1 MNYTGISWEGGLIG
15 PETLDNLNETS
26 GLKGQS
32 SKDFD
37 LDIPVRDE
45 IQSCWADAVQQWKIF
60 KARIEREDPRDKF
73 GTSRTR
79 QFWIQ
84 PLLGMLGFDIESKP
98 AEQFGEKSF
107 AISHKAT
114 RRICPIHIV
123 GYYESLDKAREG
135 QKRSPHSMVQEFLNL
150 SEENLYALVTNGHV
164 LRLLRDSSRLVKLTY
179 LEFDLEKIFEE
190 DLYDNFAILYRLL
203 HPTRFPAI
211 GTEPADCLLES
222 YHLNSM
228 ANGSRIREN
237 LSAAVKTAVETWANG
252 FLNREDNK
260 NVVSGYGTQWTAD
273 SLNDEFLTLVYRLL
287 FLLVIEER
295 HLVFERDADPSKRNI
310 YYAYYSLQSL
320 RKRCTTIGPEEK
332 YYHDAYEQLKTV
344 FALFEDNDFGN
355 ALGIK
360 ALMGDLFN
368 KDEMKIL
375 KQVHINNWDFAE
387 GVKLFDSYFDEDR
400 KVKVRV
406 NYAALNVEEFGSI
419 YEGLLEL
426 DPSIERDISGSLKF
440 SYVQGED
447 RDNSSSHYT
456 PEELVDPLIKSALN
470 PLIEKKLQEADKEH
484 ALLSIRVCDDACGSG
499 HILLNAARRIALELA
514 RVRTKS
520 DNPDPASFRNAEKD
534 VIRNCIYGI
543 DKNPQAVKLCKV
555 ALWLE
560 SHNPG
565 TSLGFLDNHIK
576 CGDTLV
582 GVVRVE
588 DIFKTIP
595 SDTFK
600 TYKDSDKKYYAE
612 LKKWNDDVIKKQK
625 KAKES
630 EAQDVFRKEIDSDIQ
645 SVIAEMAQV
654 SKMDD
659 STPEL
664 AEEKK
669 SNYLKVTSMPAWKKL
684 KVLADMRLAGYFADK
699 TQQQPLVTEDV
710 YHKYLTGEKD
720 IENDSEAIYAQQVSE
735 QKGFFHW
742 FLEFAEVMAE
752 GGFDCFLGNPPFKG
766 NRKLKGIFGEDY
778 LDYMRIAY
786 APAGAI
792 DLVGY
797 FVRRNYDLLNENCSL
812 GTLSTN
818 TIAQGNCREGCLQVI
833 EDAGGTITMAVKST
847 PWPGVAAVSVSLLA
861 INKGEWRK
869 KCVLDGKKVD
879 YISTYFD
886 EENNIS
892 DKSIKNLL
900 QNCNYSYIGSNVL
913 GQGFI
918 LTEEQAKSLISR
930 DAKNSN
936 VVMPYMNGEDLNS
949 RFDQSPSRWIINFFD
964 KPLNKQSSSA
974 EYQGDYAEDYDECLQ
989 IVAEKVKP
997 ERTRKKDN
1005 GTYVL
1010 RDPLPQRWWQ
1020 YADKRPAL
1028 YSALATK
1035 QKVLVVTRVSKTVAF
1050 AMVGNNNTVF
1060 SDAISVFAFEEEYWF
1075 AIMQSS
1081 FHFYWAWKNCST
1093 MKGDLRYTPTSIFE
1107 TFPFP
1112 AGFEP
1117 NREYVPEEIRA
1128 AEDADEQ
1135 IKQHKATLDA
1145 LGEKLDNQRKAI
1157 MLKIKIGLTNL
1168 YNLYHQENLSAAS
1181 IVKTAKC
1188 SDADAEWA
1196 LGEFMKMRQ
1205 VQVECD
1211 TAVAA
1216 AYGWSD
1222 IALNHGFYDLEFL
1235 PENDRRRYTVCPDA
1249 RKEIMTRLLK
1259 LNNERHKQELTAG
1272 LVDDTGKLLKK
1283 STPTKTN
1290 KKTTNSSQIELL

>member
-211 GTEPADCLLES
+211 GTEPADCLLEY

-228 ANGSRIREN
+228 ENGSRIREN

-260 NVVSGYGTQWTAD
+260 DIVSGYGTLWTAD
-273 SLNDEFLTLVYRLL
+273 GLNDEFLTLVYRLL

-355 ALGIK
+355 TLGIK

-426 DPSIERDISGSLKF
+426 DPSIERDINGSLKF

-520 DNPDPASFRNAEKD
+520 DNPDPTSFRNAEKD

-582 GVVRVE
+582 GVARVE

-654 SKMDD
+654 SQMDD

-669 SNYLKVTSMPAWKKL
+669 SNYLKVTSTPAWKKL

-699 TQQQPLVTEDV
+699 SQQQPLVTEDV
-710 YHKYLTGEKD
+710 YRKYLTGEKD
-720 IENDSEAIYAQQVSE
+720 IENDSEAIYAQQVSK

-766 NRKLKGIFGEDY
+766 DKRLRGIFGGEY
-778 LDYMRIAY
+778 LDFLVSVYT
-786 APAGAI
+786 PDGLI

-797 FVRRNYDLLNENCSL
+797 FVLRNYGLLKNECAL
-812 GTLSTN
+812 ATLSTN
-818 TIAQGNCREGCLQVI
+818 TIAQGKSRLRSLDVI
-833 EDAGGTITMAVKST
+833 EKNGGEMIMAVKST
-847 PWPGVAAVSVSLLA
+847 PWPGEAAVSISMFSIYKGHFTGRKLLE
-861 INKGEWRK
+861 NKPTT
-869 KCVLDGKKVD
+869 
-879 YISTYFD
+879 YISTFFD
-886 EENNIS
+886 NQKS
-892 DKSIKNLL
+892 DVKAFTLASNSER
-900 QNCNYSYIGSNVL
+900 SYIGSYVL
-913 GQGFI
+913 GKGFI
-918 LTEEQAKSLISR
+918 LTLEDAKSLVEK
-930 DAKNSN
+930 DCKNN
-936 VVMPYMNGEDLNS
+936 DVIFPYLNGEDLNQTCN
-949 RFDQSPSRWIINFFD
+949 QSPTRMIINFREW
-964 KPLNKQSSSA
+964 PLSKEKADAN
-974 EYQGDYAEDYDECLQ
+974 YQGRYAADYPDCLE
-989 IVAEKVKP
+989 ILEKLVKP
-997 ERTRKKDN
+997 VRVEKKKD
-1005 GTYVL
+1005 GSIEQQ
-1010 RDPLPQRWWQ
+1010 DKWWI
-1020 YADKRPAL
+1020 YARVRNEM
-1028 YSALATK
+1028 YSKLNDLKKAIAVA
-1035 QKVLVVTRVSKTVAF
+1035 QVSKTLAFSLVAT
-1050 AMVGNNNTVF
+1050 NQIL
-1060 SDAISVFAFEEEYWF
+1060 DAKLVVVPLEQIRYLC
-1075 AIMQSS
+1075 ILQSS
-1081 FHFYWAWKNCST
+1081 IHFYWSWKYCTT
-1093 MKGDLRYTPTSIFE
+1093 MKADLTYTPSAIFE

-1117 NREYVPEEIRA
+1117 NREYVPEEILA

-1145 LGEKLDNQRKAI
+1145 LGEKLDNQRKTI

-1181 IVKTAKC
+1181 IAKTAKC

-1259 LNNERHKQELTAG
+1259 LNNDRHKQELAAG

-1283 STPTKTN
+1283 STPTKP
-1290 KKTTNSSQIELL
+1290 KKKKATTADQIELL

>member
-211 GTEPADCLLES
+211 GTEPADCLLEY

-228 ANGSRIREN
+228 ENGSRIREN

-252 FLNREDNK
+252 FLNRDDNK
-260 NVVSGYGTQWTAD
+260 DIVSGYGTLWTAD

-320 RKRCTTIGPEEK
+320 RKRCVTIGPEEK

-355 ALGIK
+355 TLGIK

-426 DPSIERDISGSLKF
+426 DPSIERDINGSLKF

-520 DNPDPASFRNAEKD
+520 DNPDPTSFRNAEKD

-582 GVVRVE
+582 GVARVE

-654 SKMDD
+654 SQMDD

-669 SNYLKVTSMPAWKKL
+669 SNYLKVTSTPAWKKL

-710 YHKYLTGEKD
+710 YRKYLTGEKD

-766 NRKLKGIFGEDY
+766 DKKLRGIFGEQYIEY
-778 LDYMRIAY
+778 LSFAY
-786 APAGAI
+786 VDAGII

-797 FVRRNYDLLNENCSL
+797 FVRRNYDLLKNDCSL
-812 GTLSTN
+812 ATLSTN
-818 TIAQGNCREGCLQVI
+818 TIAQGKTRIGSLEVI
-833 EDAGGTITMAVKST
+833 ERMGGQITMAVKST
-847 PWPGVAAVSVSLLA
+847 PWPGVAAVSISLFSVY
-861 INKGEWRK
+861 KGTWLGRK
-869 KCVLDGKKVD
+869 KLDGQKVS

-886 EENNIS
+886 TLEGS
-892 DKSIKNLL
+892 QKNYKLL
-900 QNCNYSYIGSNVL
+900 QNCESSFIGTTVL
-913 GQGFI
+913 GTGFI
-918 LTEEQAKSLISR
+918 IEKSVAEHLLQ
-930 DAKNSN
+930 DEKNKK
-936 VVMPYMNGEDLNS
+936 VVLPYLNGKDLNT
-949 RFDQSPSRWIINFFD
+949 DCMQQPSRYIINMYDFPYD
-964 KPLNKQSSSA
+964 SKSA
-974 EYQGDYAEDYDECLQ
+974 PKEYQGLYATDFPECLD
-989 IVAEKVKP
+989 ILIRDVKP
-997 ERTRKKDN
+997 QRDEVVARGKQIHEYDFWKFWDRRELLYGKLSQIER
-1005 GTYVL
+1005 
-1010 RDPLPQRWWQ
+1010 
-1020 YADKRPAL
+1020 AI
-1028 YSALATK
+1028 
-1035 QKVLVVTRVSKTVAF
+1035 VVAQVSKTLAF
-1050 AMVGNNNTVF
+1050 SFTATNKVLDSKLIVF
-1060 SDAISVFAFEEEYWF
+1060 PLEGDRYLTIL
-1075 AIMQSS
+1075 QS
-1081 FHFYWAWKNCST
+1081 FVHFYWAWKYCTT
-1093 MKGDLRYTPTSIFE
+1093 MKADLSYTPMAVFE

-1117 NREYVPEEIRA
+1117 NREYVPEEILA

-1145 LGEKLDNQRKAI
+1145 LGEKLDNQRKTI

-1168 YNLYHQENLSAAS
+1168 YNLYHQENLSVAS
-1181 IVKTAKC
+1181 IAKTAKC
-1188 SDADAEWA
+1188 FDADAEWA

-1259 LNNERHKQELTAG
+1259 LNNERHKQELAAG

-1283 STPTKTN
+1283 SPTPKP
-1290 KKTTNSSQIELL
+1290 KKKPKDTESLALDL

>member
-211 GTEPADCLLES
+211 GTEPADCLLEY

-228 ANGSRIREN
+228 ENGSRIREN

-252 FLNREDNK
+252 FLNRDDNK
-260 NVVSGYGTQWTAD
+260 NVVSGYGTLWTAD
-273 SLNDEFLTLVYRLL
+273 SLNEEFLTLVYRLL

-332 YYHDAYEQLKTV
+332 YYYDAYEQLKTV

-355 ALGIK
+355 TLGIK

-520 DNPDPASFRNAEKD
+520 DNPDPTSFRNAEKD

-582 GVVRVE
+582 GVARVE

-612 LKKWNDDVIKKQK
+612 LKKWNDNVIKKQK

-669 SNYLKVTSMPAWKKL
+669 SNYLKVTSTPAWKKL
-684 KVLADMRLAGYFADK
+684 KVLADMRLAGYFANK

-710 YHKYLTGEKD
+710 YRKYLTGEKD
-720 IENDSEAIYAQQVSE
+720 IENDSEAIYAQQVSK

-766 NRKLKGIFGEDY
+766 GQKLSGTFGDDY
-778 LDYMRIAY
+778 LAFLKIAY

-797 FVRRNYDLLNENCSL
+797 FVRRNYDLLKNDCAL
-812 GTLSTN
+812 GSLSTN
-818 TIAQGNCREGCLQVI
+818 TIAQGNCREGSLQVI
-833 EDAGGTITMAVKST
+833 EDVGGTITMAVKST

-861 INKGEWRK
+861 IYKGEWNGKRL
-869 KCVLDGKKVD
+869 LDGKKVN
-879 YISTYFD
+879 YISTFFD
-886 EENNIS
+886 DS
-892 DKSIKNLL
+892 KNVIVFPLA
-900 QNCNYSYIGSNVL
+900 SSMEHSKRGSTVC
-913 GQGFI
+913 GEGFI
-918 LTEEQAKSLISR
+918 LTED
-930 DAKNSN
+930 DAQKFIEENKKNSN
-936 VVMPYMNGEDLNS
+936 IVMPYINGVDLNS
-949 RFDQSPSRWIINFFD
+949 RYDQSPGRWVINFFD
-964 KPLNKQSSSA
+964 RPLNKENAPDDYEGEFAADYPNLLKILESTVKENS
-974 EYQGDYAEDYDECLQ
+974 YQEE
-989 IVAEKVKP
+989 
-997 ERTRKKDN
+997 
-1005 GTYVL
+1005 
-1010 RDPLPQRWWQ
+1010 RWWQ
-1020 YADKRPAL
+1020 FHRPGIDLYKKLPQYPRVIVTANTSKTLAFTFYNLDKKIVFDIA
-1028 YSALATK
+1028 
-1035 QKVLVVTRVSKTVAF
+1035 LVVF
-1050 AMVGNNNTVF
+1050 L
-1060 SDAISVFAFEEEYWF
+1060 ISEGFYLP
-1075 AIMQSS
+1075 IMQSAM
-1081 FHFYWAWKNCST
+1081 HFYWVWKFAST
-1093 MKGDLRYTPTSIFE
+1093 MKGDLRYTPDTVFE

-1117 NREYVPEEIRA
+1117 NREYVPEEILA

-1168 YNLYHQENLSAAS
+1168 YNLYHQENLSATS
-1181 IVKTAKC
+1181 IAKTAKC

-1259 LNNERHKQELTAG
+1259 LNNDRHKQELAAG

-1283 STPTKTN
+1283 SLTPKP
-1290 KKTTNSSQIELL
+1290 KKKPKDTESLALDL